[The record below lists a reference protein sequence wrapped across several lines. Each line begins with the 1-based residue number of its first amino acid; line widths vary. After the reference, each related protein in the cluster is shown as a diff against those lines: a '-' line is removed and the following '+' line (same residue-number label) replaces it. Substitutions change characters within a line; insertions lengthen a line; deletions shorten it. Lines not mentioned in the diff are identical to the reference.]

1 MGVLDELT
9 KDRKRIVVAALL
21 IILFASALRFYHIQ
35 WSFSNNGIDEGIM
48 LERSLMVDEGYRL
61 YSELPCDQPPLAFY
75 LGAVLGGDVLSL
87 RIMVAGMS
95 ILAIAACMFV
105 SKRQKGPEAM
115 LFTGLLLSID
125 FVFLRESR
133 LFSLDA
139 MSACFIAFSI
149 LAFAFYVNKNSKS
162 ALALAGLLAGLSTAS
177 KLLGG
182 LAIIGMLLFM
192 VLESRRDRRSLP
204 KLSVDVLVMIV
215 SAAAPLLLFM
225 AFLGPREVLDG
236 MILQQGQRG
245 FDAFLKL
252 SIVAFFGLNI
262 AYVLPLARAR
272 YLWRGSKLARFLL
285 CLVAVMLA
293 FMVLQPLVFVHHLAV
308 LSPPLAILSGIV
320 VADMLM
326 ANKRDIKNIDKSNMS
341 QKKSWSPNA
350 ALALLTVTF
359 VVCAGLAN
367 YGLSSQTEPI
377 QKTYADWLSG
387 ATTEDEFVLSGDPII
402 CAYAHRMTPPDIV
415 NVAYRQHDD
424 LTLDRIVGAIEEYN
438 VSVVIVCYRLNDVD
452 GLTSYLTSSGFV
464 RIIIPGESGSK
475 ASLDL
480 FQEGLGPIVAYV
492 RTA

>member
-21 IILFASALRFYHIQ
+21 IILLAVALRFYHIQ

-48 LERSLMVDEGYRL
+48 LERALMVDKGYKL

-75 LGAVLGGDVLSL
+75 LGALIGGDVVSL
-87 RIMVAGMS
+87 RMLVAGMS
-95 ILAIAACMFV
+95 ILAIAACMLV
-105 SKRQKGPEAM
+105 SKKQNGPEAM
-115 LFTGLLLSID
+115 LLTGLLLSVD

-149 LAFAFYVNKNSKS
+149 PAFAHYVRKGSL
-162 ALALAGLLAGLSTAS
+162 LALAVAGLFAGLSTAS

-182 LAIIGMLLFM
+182 LAIMGMLLFM
-192 VLESRRDRRSLP
+192 VLESRRERRNLP
-204 KLSVDVLVMIV
+204 KLAVEALVMII
-215 SAAAPLLLFM
+215 SAAAPLVLFM
-225 AFLGPREVLDG
+225 AYLGPREVFDG

-262 AYVLPLARAR
+262 AYVLPIARAR
-272 YLWRGSKLARFLL
+272 YLWKSSKLTRYLL

-293 FMVLQPLVFVHHLAV
+293 FMVLQPLIFVHHLAV
-308 LSPPLAILSGIV
+308 LSPPLAILSGMV
-320 VADMLM
+320 LADMLK
-326 ANKRDIKNIDKSNMS
+326 ANKSDSKSSDNHGML
-341 QKKSWSPNA
+341 QKKSWSPNV
-350 ALALLTVTF
+350 ALALLTTMF

-387 ATTEDEFVLSGDPII
+387 ATTEKEFVVSGDPII

-424 LTLDRIVGAIEEYN
+424 LTLDKIVGAIEEYN

-452 GLTSYLTSSGFV
+452 GLTNYLTGSGFV
-464 RIIIPGESGSK
+464 KVIIPGESGSK
-475 ASLDL
+475 ASLDF
-480 FQEGLGPIVAYV
+480 FQDGLGPIVVYV
-492 RTA
+492 RTT

>member
-21 IILFASALRFYHIQ
+21 IILLASALRLYHIQ

-48 LERSLMVDEGYRL
+48 LERALMVDEGYKL

-75 LGAVLGGDVLSL
+75 LGAVFGGDVVSL
-87 RIMVAGMS
+87 RTLVAGMS

-105 SKRQKGPEAM
+105 SKKQKGPEAM
-115 LFTGLLLSID
+115 LLTGLLLTVD

-139 MSACFIAFSI
+139 LSACFIAFSI
-149 LAFAFYVNKNSKS
+149 VAFVFYINNNSKS
-162 ALALAGLLAGLSTAS
+162 ALAMAGLLAGLSTAT

-182 LAIIGMLLFM
+182 LAIIGMLMFM
-192 VLESRRDRRSLP
+192 VLESRRDRKSLP
-204 KLSVDVLVMIV
+204 KLTVDVLVMII
-215 SAAAPLLLFM
+215 SAAVPLLLFM
-225 AFLGPREVLDG
+225 AFLGPKEVLDG
-236 MILQQGQRG
+236 MIMQQGQRG

-272 YLWRGSKLARFLL
+272 YLWRDSKLARYLL

-293 FMVLQPLVFVHHLAV
+293 FMVLQPLIFVHHLAV
-308 LSPPLAILSGIV
+308 LSPPLAILSGV
-320 VADMLM
+320 VMADMLR
-326 ANKRDIKNIDKSNMS
+326 ANKSDVKNSDDSKIL

-350 ALALLTVTF
+350 ALALLTATF

-377 QKTYADWLSG
+377 EKTYADWLSG
-387 ATTEDEFVLSGDPII
+387 ATTENDFVVSGDPII

-424 LTLDRIVGAIEEYN
+424 LTLDKIVGAIEEYN
-438 VSVVIVCYRLNDVD
+438 VSVVIVCYRLNEVD
-452 GLTSYLTSSGFV
+452 GLTSYLTGSGFV
-464 RIIIPGESGSK
+464 RTIIPGESGSK
-475 ASLDL
+475 ASLDF
-480 FQEGLGPIVAYV
+480 FQDGLGPIVAYV
-492 RTA
+492 RTT